1 MPDIY
6 DLLSLGQRDP
16 ELMKAILEDEK
27 KIREFKI
34 SSAHLEKLKKMD
46 PELVKVIVDSIDTR
60 ISGSPVAGTNACPGT
75 FACFDSKFRGMQDIQ
90 TSKR

>member
-16 ELMKAILEDEK
+16 EMMKAILNDDQ
-27 KIREFKI
+27 KIKEFKI
-34 SSAHLEKLKKMD
+34 SSAHLVKLKKMD
-46 PELVKVIVDSIDTR
+46 PELVKVIVDSIDAR

-75 FACFDSKFRGMQDIQ
+75 FACFDSKFRSVQDIR
-90 TSKR
+90 TTRR